1 MAAKKP
7 PKIPGY
13 SNYQR
18 LPSMVLGFHG
28 CEKAVG
34 EAVLKGKIRH
44 LETSTNDHDWLGDG
58 VYFWEN
64 DPRRA
69 MEWAIA
75 GMSKPKD
82 DKGWIDKPFVVG
94 AVIELGHCLNLLSRD
109 SVEEVKVSHRL
120 MLETLQKAGMAV
132 PQNTGHG
139 GFRRRLDRAV
149 IEFLHTS
156 RADQVEP
163 LPSYDTVRA
172 AFREGGAAY
181 GEGGPLEN
189 TAGFDDRSHIQIA
202 VRELAKIKGYFRPF
216 CD

>member
-7 PKIPGY
+7 PEIPGY

-18 LPSMVLGFHG
+18 LPSLVLGFHG
-28 CEKAVG
+28 CDKAVG
-34 EAVLKGKIRH
+34 EAVLEGKIPH
-44 LETSTNDHDWLGDG
+44 LDTSTNDHDWLGNG

-75 GMSKPKD
+75 GMSKPKGS
-82 DKGWIDKPFVVG
+82 KGWIENPFVVG
-94 AVIELGHCLNLLSRD
+94 AVIELGECLNLLSRH
-109 SVEEVKVSHRL
+109 SIEEVKVAHRL
-120 MLETLQKAGMAV
+120 MLETIAKAGTKV
-132 PQNTGHG
+132 PQNTGVG
-139 GFRRRLDRAV
+139 GFRRSLDRAV
-149 IEFLHTS
+149 IEFLHTT
-156 RADQVEP
+156 RAGQKKP

-181 GEGGPLEN
+181 GEGGPLGGI
-189 TAGFDDRSHIQIA
+189 AGFDDRSHIQIA
-202 VRELAKIKGYFRPF
+202 VRELAKIKGYFRPI

>member
-7 PKIPGY
+7 PTIPGY

-18 LPSMVLGFHG
+18 LPTMVLGFHG
-28 CEKAVG
+28 CDKAIG
-34 EAVLKGKIRH
+34 EAVLRGATEH
-44 LETSTNDHDWLGDG
+44 LDFSTNDHDWLGDG

-82 DKGWIDKPFVVG
+82 SRGWIKKPFVVG
-94 AVIELGHCLNLLSRD
+94 AVIELGECLNLLSRA
-109 SVEEVKVSHRL
+109 SIEEVKVSHRL
-120 MLETLQKAGMAV
+120 MLETLQTAGMVV
-132 PQNTGHG
+132 PQNTGRG

-149 IEFLHTS
+149 IEYLHTS
-156 RADQVEP
+156 RAVQQEP
-163 LPSYDTVRA
+163 VPPYDTVRA

-181 GEGGPLEN
+181 GEGGPLES

-202 VRELAKIKGYFRPF
+202 VRQLTKIKGYFRPI